1 MMNKV
6 IGIDPDIEKSGVCYL
21 YTPTRQ
27 VEVSTMDFP
36 HLLEYLSTFEA
47 DCNVVVVV
55 EASWKTKH
63 NWHGKWGDSNRI
75 MAAKG
80 YDVGRNHQTGKL
92 IVEMCK
98 FWNLPVVEKT
108 PLKKIWSGKDG
119 KITQEEIEQFI
130 PDFPKRSNPEVR
142 DATLLSW
149 DYAGFPIRITP
160 VSKRLITDNRE
171 MTPAELIKKMT
182 KKNKNYTI

>member
-1 MMNKV
+1 MLKTKV

-36 HLLEYLSTFEA
+36 HLIEYLSEFES

-63 NWHGKWGDSNRI
+63 NWHGKWGDSSRI

-80 YDVGRNHQTGKL
+80 YDVGRNHELGQL
-92 IVEMCK
+92 IVQMCEYWK
-98 FWNLPVVEKT
+98 IPVVEKA
-108 PLKKIWSGKDG
+108 PLKKMWKGRDG
-119 KITQEEIEQFI
+119 KITHEEMMNIFKTNGYSPLLKKSNQEE
-130 PDFPKRSNPEVR
+130 R
-142 DATLLSW
+142 DS
-149 DYAGFPIRITP
+149 F
-160 VSKRLITDNRE
+160 LIS
-171 MTPAELIKKMT
+171 IS
-182 KKNKNYTI
+182 YHG